1 MTQCMGNCMQRKI
14 RVVVRLSVLS
24 VLGLVLIATGASC
37 QTKRPAAFRPPAVP
51 LVTHDPYFSVWS
63 TTDLLT
69 ASWPKHWTGANMAMS
84 GLLRIDGHT
93 FRFMGAGPSRVPA
106 MTQRSLAVLPTR
118 TIYEFEAAG
127 VQLTVTFL
135 SPVIPTDMHLFAR
148 PASYLTFTAHS
159 GDGAHHRVSLYFDC
173 SAEWVVN
180 TPSDPVVW
188 SRLKLGGINAL
199 SFGSQHQP
207 VLERAGDDVRIDWGH
222 LYVVAAPGEASDEVV
237 TSDRARGTFA
247 DTGAL
252 PGSDDLRMP
261 RPANDDWPVLAYS
274 FDFGELSA
282 SPVTR
287 WIALAYDDEYS
298 IEFFERKLRPA
309 WRAPGVGAAELLRD
323 ALRDYPAISQ
333 RAQAFDEELMS
344 DLRAAGG
351 EEYAQLAALA
361 FRQAAAAHKLA
372 RDVDGTPLLFA
383 KENFSGGFIGTVDV
397 IYPCS
402 PFFLL
407 FNPHLLEAQ
416 LRPVLEYASLPRWPF
431 AYAPHDLG
439 MYPKA
444 DGQLYGGGE
453 KSDED
458 QMPVEETANMLLMI
472 DGIAKAEGNADFAAP
487 YWPLLT
493 RWAQYLEKKGFDP
506 ENQLSTDD
514 FAGHLAH
521 NANLSI
527 KAILGLGAYAQLCRM
542 SGRAREADEFR
553 LLAEGM
559 ATKWVTA
566 AADGDHYVLAFDK
579 PGTWSQKYNL
589 VWDKLLG
596 LNLFDPAVARREVA
610 SYLTKQNRYG
620 LPLDSRKTYTKLD
633 WILWTATLADSRPDF
648 EALVAPAYRFANET
662 PSRVPL
668 TDWYDTVTAKQQA
681 FQARSVVGGLF
692 VKLLADPAIW
702 KKWASRAET
711 TKTSSAAKP

>member
-1 MTQCMGNCMQRKI
+1 MSQRAENYTKRKTRAMI
-14 RVVVRLSVLS
+14 WFSIVALFGCLSAARPAK
-24 VLGLVLIATGASC
+24 G
-37 QTKRPAAFRPPAVP
+37 QTKQPEAFRPPAVP

-84 GLLRIDGHT
+84 GLLRIDGHA
-93 FRFMGAGPSRVPA
+93 FRFMGPGPSRVPA

-118 TIYEFEAAG
+118 TIYEFEASG

-135 SPVIPTDMHLFAR
+135 SPVIPTDIQLFAR
-148 PASYLTFTAHS
+148 PASYVTFTTHS
-159 GDGAHHRVSLYFDC
+159 TDDASHRVWLYFDC

-180 TPSDPVVW
+180 APSDPVEW
-188 SRLKLGGINAL
+188 SRLKLGDVTAL

-222 LYVVAAPGEASDEVV
+222 LYIVAPPGEASGQVV

-252 PGSDDLRMP
+252 PDSDDLRMP
-261 RPANDDWPVLAYS
+261 RPANDDWPVLAFS
-274 FDFGELSA
+274 FDFGELSE
-282 SPVTR
+282 SPVSR
-287 WIALAYDDEYS
+287 WLALAYDDEYS

-309 WRAPGVGAAELLRD
+309 WRAPGVSAAELLRA
-323 ALRDYPAISQ
+323 ALRDYPVISQ
-333 RAQAFDEELMS
+333 RAQAFDDELMS

-402 PFFLL
+402 PFFLF

-453 KSDED
+453 KSDEN

-472 DGIAKAEGNADFAAP
+472 AGIAKAEGNANFATP
-487 YWPLLT
+487 YWNLLT
-493 RWAQYLEKKGFDP
+493 RWAKYLQEKGFDP

-527 KAILGLGAYAQLCRM
+527 KAILGLGAYAQLCRL
-542 SGRAREADEFR
+542 SGRAKEADDIR
-553 LLAEGM
+553 HLAEGM
-559 ATKWVTA
+559 SAKWVTA
-566 AADGDHYVLAFDK
+566 AADGDHYSLAFDK

-589 VWDKLLG
+589 VWDNLLG

-610 SYLTKQNRYG
+610 FYLAKQNRYG

-633 WILWTATLADSRPDF
+633 WILWTATLADSRADF

-668 TDWYDTVTAKQQA
+668 TDWYDTLTAKQQA
-681 FQARSVVGGLF
+681 FQARSVVGGIF
-692 VKLLADPAIW
+692 VKLLADPAMW
-702 KKWASRAET
+702 KKWAGRAE
-711 TKTSSAAKP
+711 PR